1 MDTKGAAPFV
11 ADVDRLLARDAFL
24 RPYGDCIRRR
34 VAKAQ
39 SVTLRLTGGTM
50 SLEDFASGHEYFG
63 LHRSGRGWVLRE
75 WAPNATMIELVG
87 APNGWRGGEAFRFT
101 AMGSGVWEL
110 RLPKTAL
117 HHGDLF
123 KLKVSWSG
131 GSGERIPAYARR
143 VVQDDATKLFS
154 AQVWAPPKPYAWKVQ
169 RFRRRHT
176 APRVYEAHVGMAQEE
191 PRVGTYREFAD
202 RIVPR
207 IVDAGYNT
215 VQLMAIQE
223 HPYYGSFGYHVGNF
237 FAASSRFG
245 TPEDLKYLVDTAH
258 AAGLAVIMD
267 LVHSHAARNEVEGLS
282 RFDGTVYQYFHDGP
296 RGIHEAWDSRCFD
309 YGKTE
314 VLHFLL
320 SNCRFWL
327 DEYRFDG
334 FRFDGVTS
342 MLYFDHGLGRP
353 FGSYDDYFGG
363 VVDEDAWVYLALAN
377 HVIHVVRPDA
387 MTVAEDVS
395 GMPGLAAPA
404 RDGGVGFDY
413 RLAMG
418 IPDYWIKLI
427 KEVADEHW
435 HVGALYHELT
445 NRRSDERTISY
456 AESHD
461 QALVGDK
468 TLVFRLID
476 ADMYWWMN
484 VFQDNLRVDRGMAL
498 HKMIRL
504 ITLATAGNGY
514 LNFMGNEFGHPE
526 WIDFP
531 REGNG
536 WSYHYA
542 RRQWHL
548 RDDMTLRYRFLA
560 EFDKAMLALA
570 ARIRLLDTAGPD
582 FRYEHISDQVL
593 AFERAGVVFV
603 FNFNPG
609 RSVTDYAIP
618 LPSGRYRLTL
628 DSDAAEFGGQARVL
642 PGQTYATAPAEG
654 HASAVRL
661 YVPARTALVL
671 RRTRERGEG
680 GVGSGSSRA
689 AISAL
694 HPAPDRV

>member
-1 MDTKGAAPFV
+1 MGRKIMAPSV
-11 ADVDRLLARDAFL
+11 ADVNRLGERDPLLKPFL
-24 RPYGDCIRRR
+24 GVVRRR
-34 VAKAQ
+34 NDKMRAAEV
-39 SVTLRLTGGTM
+39 RLTGGKM
-50 SLEDFASGHEYFG
+50 ALDDFAAGHEYFG
-63 LHRSGRGWVLRE
+63 LHRTADGWVLRE
-75 WAPNATMIELVG
+75 WAPNATSIELIG
-87 APNGWRGGEAFRFT
+87 TFNDWRGGQGFQFSPSST
-101 AMGSGVWEL
+101 GTWEL
-110 RLPKTAL
+110 KLSGAAL
-117 HHGDLF
+117 KHGDLF
-123 KLKVSWSG
+123 KLRVRWNG
-131 GSGERIPAYARR
+131 GEGERIPAYARR

-154 AQVWAPPKPYAWKVQ
+154 AQVWAPAQAYAWRTE
-169 RFRRRHT
+169 RFRRSRE
-176 APRVYEAHVGMAQEE
+176 APRIYEAHVGMAQEE
-191 PRVGTYREFAD
+191 GRVGTYREFAD

-207 IVDAGYNT
+207 IVAAGYNT

-223 HPYYGSFGYHVGNF
+223 HPYYGSFGYHVSSF

-245 TPEDLKYLVDTAH
+245 TPDDLKYLVDTLH

-267 LVHSHAARNEVEGLS
+267 LVHSHAVRNEVEGLS
-282 RFDGTVYQYFHDGP
+282 RFDGTPYQYFHDGP
-296 RGIHEAWDSRCFD
+296 RGMHVAWDSRCFD

-320 SNCRFWL
+320 SNCRYWL

-334 FRFDGVTS
+334 YRFDGVTS
-342 MLYFDHGLGRP
+342 MLYFDHGLGRS
-353 FGSYDDYFGG
+353 FGHYEEYFGDR
-363 VVDEDAWVYLALAN
+363 VDDDAWVYLALAN
-377 HVIHVVRPDA
+377 RVIHSVRPDA

-395 GMPGLAAPA
+395 GMPGLGVPA
-404 RDGGVGFDY
+404 SDGGMGFDY

-418 IPDYWIKLI
+418 TPDYWIKLI
-427 KEVADEHW
+427 KEVPDENW
-435 HVGALYHELT
+435 HMSSLYYELT
-445 NRRSDERTISY
+445 NRRQDEKTISY

-468 TLVFRLID
+468 TLIFRLID

-548 RDDMTLRYRFLA
+548 RDDTTLRYRFLA
-560 EFDKAMLALA
+560 DFDQAMMELSS
-570 ARIRLLDTAGPD
+570 RTRLLDKGGPE
-582 FRYEHISDQVL
+582 FRYEHIADQIL
-593 AFERAGVVFV
+593 AFERAGLVFV
-603 FNFNPG
+603 FNFNPN

-618 LPSGRYRLTL
+618 LVPGKYRLLL
-628 DSDAAEFGGQARVL
+628 DSDAREFGGHGRLTPRQVHL
-642 PGQTYATAPAEG
+642 TMEAEG
-654 HASAVRL
+654 HAAAVRL

-671 RRTRERGEG
+671 ER
-680 GVGSGSSRA
+680 VIARA
-689 AISAL
+689 PKAQ
-694 HPAPDRV
+694 V